1 MNLMQLPKFHQQI
14 CTGRY
19 FAAEAI
25 ACAQVAIEC
34 HLFIGE
40 NPTGIV
46 EMLAVDVGLITGSE
60 LYPDLIARA

>member
-1 MNLMQLPKFHQQI
+1 MNLMNLPKLHQQI

-19 FAAEAI
+19 TAAQEV

-40 NPTGIV
+40 NPSGIV
-46 EMLAVDVGLITGSE
+46 DMLAVDVGLITGSE